1 MNKNS
6 LLALGLLA
14 ALPFAASATDG
25 LSYNYV
31 EGGYVNT
38 DAKGGDADGWK
49 VKGSVAVH
57 PNFHIFGDYSAQET
71 DKFKNDVDQ
80 WRIGAGYNYGIAPN
94 TDLVARVAYQKFDM
108 KHGLDFNGYSTEVG
122 VRTAFNPYVEGY
134 VMAGYEDYTKKHG
147 INPDGEFYG
156 RVGATAKFNQNW
168 GLSGEVKLAKA
179 GDREWFVGPR
189 YTW

>member
-31 EGGYVNT
+31 DGGYVNT

-71 DKFKNDVDQ
+71 DTFKNDVDQ
-80 WRIGAGYNYGIAPN
+80 WRIGAYYNYGIAPN

-134 VMAGYEDYTKKHG
+134 VMVEATRTT
-147 INPDGEFYG
+147 P
-156 RVGATAKFNQNW
+156 RSTASTRTASSTAASAPPPSSTRTGA
-168 GLSGEVKLAKA
+168 
-179 GDREWFVGPR
+179 
-189 YTW
+189 

>member
-38 DAKGGDADGWK
+38 DGKGGDADGWK

-94 TDLVARVAYQKFDM
+94 TDLVAGVAYQKFDM
-108 KHGLDFNGYSTEVG
+108 KHGLDFNGYSAEAG
-122 VRTAFNPYVEGY
+122 IRTAFGAHAEVYGMV
-134 VMAGYEDYTKKHG
+134 GYEDYAKKHG
-147 INPDGEFYG
+147 VDIDGQWYG
-156 RVGATAKFNQNW
+156 RLGGQVKLNQNW
-168 GLSGEVKLAKA
+168 GLNGELKMNRH
-179 GDREWFVGPR
+179 GDKEYTVGPR
-189 YTW
+189 FSW

>member
-49 VKGSVAVH
+49 VDAGAGAGFDIHAGSAAGAAGAGDGVAVC
-57 PNFHIFGDYSAQET
+57 ET
-71 DKFKNDVDQ
+71 DESS
-80 WRIGAGYNYGIAPN
+80 
-94 TDLVARVAYQKFDM
+94 
-108 KHGLDFNGYSTEVG
+108 NGFSSMETSG
-122 VRTAFNPYVEGY
+122 
-134 VMAGYEDYTKKHG
+134 D
-147 INPDGEFYG
+147 DG
-156 RVGATAKFNQNW
+156 Q
-168 GLSGEVKLAKA
+168 
-179 GDREWFVGPR
+179 
-189 YTW
+189 